1 VTTGSSD
8 APAAA
13 PPADPVDS
21 GERTVIDVDLR
32 SMVTLLVVALAAL
45 GLLELLQQTP
55 GILTKILVGIVI
67 ALALDPVVAR
77 MRDRLGGSSRGIA
90 VAIVG
95 TGLGMALLGV
105 LLVLGPAAIDQAGS
119 LRSDLPT
126 TIEDAYTW
134 PVVGERIA
142 EADLS
147 QRVDDAIDR
156 LPAELD
162 DEQITRY
169 AEDLLGGLLTTVVV
183 LVTAVAVMLDGEVMV
198 QRIRDLFSGERQER
212 LDSVGRV
219 VYRTFGNYFAG
230 SLFVAIL
237 NGLVVLTVALLLG
250 VPLAPLAGLWSML
263 TNLIPQ
269 IGGFLGG
276 SFLVTLA
283 LTQGPVA
290 AVIALV
296 VFLVY
301 QNLENNI
308 IQPAVVGK
316 AVDLTPPTTMLAA
329 LLGGA
334 VAGVPGALIATP
346 IVGAAKVLY
355 LRDAR
360 DGTVDGR
367 ITGDDV
373 GHPQA
378 GVFRRVLDR
387 IRNRRGGSR

>member
-1 VTTGSSD
+1 MTAGPSD
-8 APAAA
+8 APGGGGAPE
-13 PPADPVDS
+13 PPA
-21 GERTVIDVDLR
+21 RAHTVVDVDLR

-45 GLLELLQQTP
+45 GMLELLAQTP
-55 GILTKILVGIVI
+55 GMVTKVIVGIVL

-95 TGLGMALLGV
+95 TGLGLALLGV

-134 PVVGERIA
+134 PVVGDRIA
-142 EADLS
+142 EAELA

-156 LPAELD
+156 LPAQLD
-162 DEQITRY
+162 DRQITRY

-183 LVTAVAVMLDGEVMV
+183 LVTAVAVMLDGEAMV
-198 QRIRDLFSGERQER
+198 QRLRNLFTGERQER
-212 LDSVGRV
+212 LDSIGRV
-219 VYRTFGNYFAG
+219 IYRTFGNYFAG

-237 NGLVVLTVALLLG
+237 NGLVVLTVALALG

-276 SFLVTLA
+276 AFLVTLA

-290 AVIALV
+290 ALIALV

-346 IVGAAKVLY
+346 LVGAAKVLY

-360 DGTVDGR
+360 DGRLDGKVDE
-367 ITGDDV
+367 DV
-373 GHPQA
+373 GHPQT
-378 GVFRRVLDR
+378 GMFRRVLSR
-387 IRNRRGGSR
+387 ITKRGGSR

>member
-1 VTTGSSD
+1 MISGPSD
-8 APAAA
+8 APGGVDTAADTA
-13 PPADPVDS
+13 PH
-21 GERTVIDVDLR
+21 TVVEVDLR

-55 GILTKILVGIVI
+55 EMVTKIIVGIVV

-95 TGLGMALLGV
+95 TGLGLALLGV
-105 LLVLGPAAIDQAGS
+105 LLVLGPAAIEQAGS

-126 TIEDAYTW
+126 TIEDAYSW
-134 PVVGERIA
+134 PVVGERI
-142 EADLS
+142 ERADLAT
-147 QRVDDAIDR
+147 RIDDAIER

-162 DEQITRY
+162 DEQITKY

-183 LVTAVAVMLDGEVMV
+183 LVTAVAVMLDGEAMV
-198 QRIRDLFSGERQER
+198 QRIRNLFTGERR
-212 LDSVGRV
+212 DHLDSIGRV

-237 NGLVVLTVALLLG
+237 NGLVMLTIALALG
-250 VPLAPLAGLWSML
+250 VPLAPLVGLWSML

-290 AVIALV
+290 ALIALV

-360 DGTVDGR
+360 DGRLDGQME
-367 ITGDDV
+367 IDV
-373 GHPQA
+373 GHTQQGA
-378 GVFRRVLDR
+378 FRRVLAR
-387 IRNRRGGSR
+387 IRSRRRGGSR